1 LKNRNSHIDLILS
14 SRVVLLIFQFEA
26 EFILFKIKY
35 FFLKR
40 LVFGFKELLE
50 TIGIIDKYKSILHFL
65 SYQSL
70 YNLAYSY
77 CNALNSTT
85 CVFLDIIGGL
95 FVKTKFGFKYFWGQ
109 QESKDGESESTI
121 SFILF
126 CSESVI
132 LIER

>member
-1 LKNRNSHIDLILS
+1 MKTLNSHIYLILS

-35 FFLKR
+35 FFLNR
-40 LVFGFKELLE
+40 FVFGFKELIE

-70 YNLAYSY
+70 FNLAYSY
-77 CNALNSTT
+77 YNVLNSIT
-85 CVFLDIIGGL
+85 CLFLDIIGCL
-95 FVKTKFGFKYFWGQ
+95 FVKTKFGLKYFWGQ

-121 SFILF
+121 SLILF